1 MLRVFVS
8 LHDLRFNLVQSL
20 FVNTS
25 PLDLFLRSRLLK
37 KSNLVVVCVVD
48 LTKVIIGYEHDI
60 IFLDRVDV
68 EIKRVLALIEV

>member
-25 PLDLFLRSRLLK
+25 PLDLFLRSGLLK

-48 LTKVIIGYEHDI
+48 LTKVIIGYEHGI
-60 IFLDRVDV
+60 IFLYRVDV

>member
-48 LTKVIIGYEHDI
+48 LTKVIIRYEHGI